1 MKYHSMRE
9 VLEAV
14 QMTEERWID
23 NFEWPEWLNEARWVT
38 TKGIPGSFYTTKEG
52 ELFLNTIRGP
62 VTVSVGDWII
72 KGSDGEL
79 HLCSDSAFRAEYEEL
94 HAKVCEE
101 VCEEA
106 QKPEPTQLELGG
118 IKGMEEAAWLNIYC
132 TALAKPDTL
141 SKQAID
147 CADNGLAA
155 FRARFR

>member
-9 VLEAV
+9 VLKAV

-94 HAKVCEE
+94 HEKVCEE
-101 VCEEA
+101 VP
-106 QKPEPTQLELGG
+106 QPEPQLQQSVP
-118 IKGMEEAAWLNIYC
+118 KGTDEAVWLNIYC
-132 TALAKPDTL
+132 AALNKPDTL
-141 SKQAID
+141 AEHALLW
-147 CADNGLAA
+147 ADKGLKE
-155 FRARFR
+155 FRARFH